1 MKTIYTLLLTF
12 ISFSLKS
19 QVIEAQKCKNENNIA
34 ISQQEIYSTN
44 SEFQEKYR
52 GSQIIIPTVIHV
64 LWYTYDENV
73 ADEKIF
79 EQLDELNNCFNATNN
94 DIQNVPNE
102 FKKRI
107 GNADLTFCIVPNG
120 IIRKQTFV
128 NEIGIKDSNVF
139 FSNNGG
145 DDVWNTDSFCNIYI
159 TNTGKYIAGYGIYP
173 WAKTKQVNGIVV
185 HPKYIGINTSAHFNL
200 GRILVHEMGHFLG
213 LYHTWKDDN
222 DCNTDDGIEDTPIQE
237 HAYYNKP
244 FYPQNSC
251 GTSNMFMNFMDYV
264 DDNSMY
270 FFTQKQIEKMQNT
283 VSTEYPNW
291 LFNKLDNCALYSSNK
306 TPFTLFPNPV
316 SDILEIKIAY
326 SSFKIV
332 DITIHDITGKILF
345 EQKENNVEK
354 IKINVENFTKGIYF
368 LTVGN
373 TSQKF
378 IKY

>member
-1 MKTIYTLLLTF
+1 LW
-12 ISFSLKS
+12 
-19 QVIEAQKCKNENNIA
+19 NI
-34 ISQQEIYSTN
+34 QYVY
-44 SEFQEKYR
+44 EF
-52 GSQIIIPTVIHV
+52 
-64 LWYTYDENV
+64 L
-73 ADEKIF
+73 
-79 EQLDELNNCFNATNN
+79 
-94 DIQNVPNE
+94 
-102 FKKRI
+102 
-107 GNADLTFCIVPNG
+107 
-120 IIRKQTFV
+120 
-128 NEIGIKDSNVF
+128 
-139 FSNNGG
+139 
-145 DDVWNTDSFCNIYI
+145 
-159 TNTGKYIAGYGIYP
+159 
-173 WAKTKQVNGIVV
+173 
-185 HPKYIGINTSAHFNL
+185 
-200 GRILVHEMGHFLG
+200 
-213 LYHTWKDDN
+213 
-222 DCNTDDGIEDTPIQE
+222 
-237 HAYYNKP
+237 
-244 FYPQNSC
+244 
-251 GTSNMFMNFMDYV
+251 DYV

>member
-1 MKTIYTLLLTF
+1 
-12 ISFSLKS
+12 
-19 QVIEAQKCKNENNIA
+19 
-34 ISQQEIYSTN
+34 
-44 SEFQEKYR
+44 
-52 GSQIIIPTVIHV
+52 
-64 LWYTYDENV
+64 
-73 ADEKIF
+73 
-79 EQLDELNNCFNATNN
+79 
-94 DIQNVPNE
+94 
-102 FKKRI
+102 
-107 GNADLTFCIVPNG
+107 
-120 IIRKQTFV
+120 
-128 NEIGIKDSNVF
+128 
-139 FSNNGG
+139 
-145 DDVWNTDSFCNIYI
+145 
-159 TNTGKYIAGYGIYP
+159 
-173 WAKTKQVNGIVV
+173 
-185 HPKYIGINTSAHFNL
+185 
-200 GRILVHEMGHFLG
+200 
-213 LYHTWKDDN
+213 
-222 DCNTDDGIEDTPIQE
+222 
-237 HAYYNKP
+237 
-244 FYPQNSC
+244 
-251 GTSNMFMNFMDYV
+251 MDYV

-306 TPFTLFPNPV
+306 TAFTLFPNPV